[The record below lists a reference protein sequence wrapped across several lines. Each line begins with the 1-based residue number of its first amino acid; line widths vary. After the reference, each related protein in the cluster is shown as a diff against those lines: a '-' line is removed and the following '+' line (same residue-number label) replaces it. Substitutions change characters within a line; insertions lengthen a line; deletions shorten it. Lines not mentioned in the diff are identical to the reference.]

1 MLTQCHVALQTDFFV
16 NSDLEIKHSLIGNL
30 KGDNNLRV
38 RTLDSFFFSV
48 QKFEIGPPVVQVSEP
63 HSLALLNSYT
73 NTGAMTISEQTK
85 ILIY

>member
-1 MLTQCHVALQTDFFV
+1 MLTQCHVAFQTDFFV

-30 KGDNNLRV
+30 KGDGNLRV
-38 RTLDSFFFSV
+38 HLILFFSV

-63 HSLALLNSYT
+63 HSLAFLNSYT
-73 NTGAMTISEQTK
+73 NTGAMTSSEQTK